1 MSESPRH
8 LTRARIHLGRL
19 TRNLRLLEAEAGDT
33 PLWPA
38 IKANAYGHGAEI
50 VARHLVSLG
59 YRTLCVAHAPEA
71 IALHEAGVRGRFLLL
86 SASLPEHA
94 EAIVRH
100 QLAPMVCTVEMLEA
114 SASAAAT
121 AGERVAIHVKVDTG
135 MGRVGIRPEDA
146 IAFLER
152 CRTFPQLRVAGL
164 MSHLARA
171 DETDKAFSH
180 EQIRRFREI
189 VAATRGYGIEHYHL
203 ANSAGILDLPE
214 ARFDVARP
222 GIAIYGL
229 APSATMRNPRVAE
242 LEPVMELES
251 AITYL
256 KEVPGGTGLSYGHV
270 FHTAEQSLIATLPI
284 GYGDGLARGLS
295 NRLDVLVHGLHCRQ
309 VGCITMD
316 QILVD
321 VTPLRGRVRL
331 GDRAVLIGAQQGNAI
346 RADDLARALNTI
358 NYEVVTNIA
367 ERVLRIPVYD

>member
-8 LTRARIHLGRL
+8 LSRALVHLGRL

-50 VARHLVSLG
+50 VARHLVGLG

-71 IALHEAGVRGRFLLL
+71 IALLEAGVRARFLLL

-94 EAIVRH
+94 EAIARH
-100 QLAPMVCTVEMLEA
+100 RLAPAVCTVEMLEA
-114 SASAAAT
+114 LASAAAK
-121 AGERVAIHVKVDTG
+121 AGERVAVHVKVDTG
-135 MGRVGIRPEDA
+135 LGRVGVRPEHA
-146 IAFLER
+146 IAFVER
-152 CRTFPQLRVAGL
+152 CRALPQLRLAGL

-171 DETDKAFSH
+171 DEADKAFSH
-180 EQIRRFREI
+180 EQIRRFREV

-203 ANSAGILDLPE
+203 ANSAGILDLPQ
-214 ARFDVARP
+214 AHFDAARP
-222 GIAIYGL
+222 GISIYGL

-256 KEVPGGTGLSYGHV
+256 KEVPAGTGLSYGHA
-270 FHTAEQSLIATLPI
+270 FHTAEPSLIATLPI

-295 NRLDVLVHGLHCRQ
+295 NRLEVLVHGLRCRQ
-309 VGCITMD
+309 VGRITMD
-316 QILVD
+316 QTLID
-321 VTPLRGRVRL
+321 VTPLRGRLRV
-331 GDRAVLIGAQQGNAI
+331 GDRAVLIGTQHGDAI
-346 RADDLARALNTI
+346 RADDLARVLDTI
-358 NYEVVTNIA
+358 NYEVVTGIA
-367 ERVLRIPVYD
+367 ERVPRIPVQD